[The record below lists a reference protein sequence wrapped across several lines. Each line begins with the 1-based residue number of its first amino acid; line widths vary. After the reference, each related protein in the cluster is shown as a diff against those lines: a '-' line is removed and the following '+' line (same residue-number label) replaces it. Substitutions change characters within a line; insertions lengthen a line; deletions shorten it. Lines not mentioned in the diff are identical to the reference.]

1 MERPQNIT
9 VRVLKHDGKEYR
21 RWRTSLRS
29 REDSLLILD
38 AEFEADVSHEL
49 LGEIKRA
56 TKTVEYY
63 WLNRWYNV
71 FRFLKDD
78 GSTRLWYCNVNTPP
92 QFESETLSYI
102 DLDIDV
108 LVQPDFSF
116 QVLDEDEFEANALL
130 YGYSDEEKAR
140 AQSAVEELLR
150 MIEQRHFPFV
160 LESPSVSPVV
170 SVPGAVAPGSR
181 TPELSAD
188 PVATA
193 LSTDTPSSVINS

>member
-21 RWRTSLRS
+21 RWRASLRS

-92 QFESETLSYI
+92 RFESETLSYI

-130 YGYSDEEKAR
+130 YGYSDEEKVR
-140 AQSAVEELLR
+140 AHAATDELTGL
-150 MIEQRHFPFV
+150 IKQHQFPF
-160 LESPSVSPVV
+160 L
-170 SVPGAVAPGSR
+170 
-181 TPELSAD
+181 PEYS
-188 PVATA
+188 
-193 LSTDTPSSVINS
+193 SPSSVANS